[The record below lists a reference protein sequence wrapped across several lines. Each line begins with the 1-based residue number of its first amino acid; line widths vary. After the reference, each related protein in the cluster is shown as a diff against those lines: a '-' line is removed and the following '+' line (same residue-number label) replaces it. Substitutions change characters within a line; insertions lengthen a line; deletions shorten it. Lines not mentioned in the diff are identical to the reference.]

1 MDAHRKT
8 QLQELIKSE
17 FRGNNADFLEAAKIS
32 KGYLSQLLDPSKPFG
47 ERAAKSLV
55 EKLGLEPGFFEKGG
69 QESSNTEPGPDIKSR
84 GAYPVISFVQAGS
97 WTDLCDNFQPGDADD
112 WRQSHKNLGKCGYM
126 LRVAGKSMTAAEGS
140 AFSFPEGMLLHINPD
155 MQPIPGQFVIVRR
168 ESENQATF
176 KKLVMVDGEQY
187 LEALNPDWPNR
198 YLKLQE
204 GDHFCGVVVHAGF
217 DMP

>member
-8 QLQELIKSE
+8 RLKELIRIQ
-17 FRGNNADFLEAAKIS
+17 FRGSNADFLIATELT
-32 KGYLSQLLDPSKPFG
+32 KGRLSQLLSPKHAFG
-47 ERAAKSLV
+47 ERAAKELV
-55 EKLGLEPGFFEKGG
+55 DKLDLEPGYFEKGG
-69 QESSNTEPGPDIKSR
+69 HESSNTEPGPDIKSQ
-84 GAYPVISFVQAGS
+84 GAYPVISFVQAGE

-112 WRQSHKNLGKCGYM
+112 WRHSHKNLGKCGYM
-126 LRVAGKSMTAAEGS
+126 LRVMGKSMTSAEG
-140 AFSFPEGMLLHINPD
+140 ALSFPEGMLLHVNPQMD
-155 MQPIPGQFVIVRR
+155 PTAGQFVIVRR

-176 KKLVMVDGEQY
+176 KKLVMVDGELY

-198 YLKLQE
+198 YLKLQD